1 MPVYSLI
8 YASSA
13 VRPFT
18 TEDLHAL
25 LDASRTRNAA
35 DGITGMLLY
44 KDGNF
49 LQLLEGEQAAVERTF
64 QRIQRDPRHRG
75 SVILRDAHEPE
86 PLYAEWAM
94 GFVDLTQR
102 EGTPRPGF
110 SQAMNERWLEEEPRA
125 PLPPRERTLWK
136 FRQRM

>member
-18 TEDLHAL
+18 TEELHAL
-25 LDASRTRNAA
+25 LASSRARNAA

-44 KDGNF
+44 KGGNF
-49 LQLLEGEQAAVERTF
+49 LQLLEGDQAAVERTF
-64 QRIQRDPRHRG
+64 HRIQRDPRHTG
-75 SVILRDAHEPE
+75 TVILRDATEPE

-102 EGTPRPGF
+102 EGAARPGF
-110 SQAMNERWLEEEPRA
+110 SQAMNERWLEEEPRT

-136 FRQRM
+136 FRHRM